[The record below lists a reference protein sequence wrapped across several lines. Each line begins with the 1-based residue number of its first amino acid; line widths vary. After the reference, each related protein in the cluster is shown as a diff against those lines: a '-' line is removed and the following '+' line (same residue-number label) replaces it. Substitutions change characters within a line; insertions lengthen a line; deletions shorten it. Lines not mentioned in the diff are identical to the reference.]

1 MTRLF
6 STVFL
11 QKKVINLAGLESK
24 NLSLIRTLKI
34 LENYSDF
41 NHPLTQKDIVNH
53 LANDFGIEVERKTI
67 GRNIALL
74 KEAGYEIENTKQGCY
89 LVERCFEDSE
99 LRLLIDG
106 VLASKY
112 ITANHSKELINK
124 LCGLSNKYFRRHVKN
139 IYSVNDWGKTD
150 NQSLFYTIE
159 IVDDAIEQNKMVE
172 YDYNKFGIDKNLHKS
187 SFQRVSPYQLIL
199 HNQRYYLMGYSKY
212 WGHMVYHRLDH
223 ITNIRVSKHD
233 IVPITD
239 VDGYKNGINYQNL
252 TTAMPYMYNDKPERI
267 MLKANEKMVDQ
278 IIDWFGKGVD
288 IKPDGENVNVTL
300 NASPKA
306 MLYWAVQ
313 YADEVEIIKPET
325 LREEIK
331 IFLNKAVEKYK

>member
-1 MTRLF
+1 MMDCF
-6 STVFL
+6 EP
-11 QKKVINLAGLESK
+11 KKLALLRVLE
-24 NLSLIRTLKI
+24 I
-34 LENYSDF
+34 LETYSDSE
-41 NHPLTQKDIVNH
+41 HPLKQEDILN
-53 LANDFGIEVERKTI
+53 LLSKDFGIELERKTI

-74 KEAGYEIENTKQGCY
+74 KEAGYEIESTKQGCY
-89 LVERCFEDSE
+89 LVERRFEDSE

-150 NQSLFYTIE
+150 NQSLFYSIE
-159 IVDDAIEQNKMVE
+159 VVDDAIEQNKMVE
-172 YDYNKFGIDKNLHKS
+172 YDYNKFGTDKNLHKS

-233 IVPITD
+233 IVPINE
-239 VDGYKNGINYQNL
+239 VEGYKNGINYQNL

-267 MLKANEKMVDQ
+267 VIKTCDKMVDQ
-278 IIDWFGKGVD
+278 IIDWFGKSVD
-288 IKPDGENVNVTL
+288 IKPDGDDITVTL

-306 MLYWAVQ
+306 MLYWSVQ
-313 YADEVEIIKPET
+313 YADEVEVIKPEA
-325 LREEIK
+325 LRQEIK
-331 IFLNKAVEKYK
+331 EFLNKAVDKYE